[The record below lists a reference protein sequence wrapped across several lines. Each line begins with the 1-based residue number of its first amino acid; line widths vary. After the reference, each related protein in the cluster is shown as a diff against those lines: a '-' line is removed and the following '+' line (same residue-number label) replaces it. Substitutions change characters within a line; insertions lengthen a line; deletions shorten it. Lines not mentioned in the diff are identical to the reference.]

1 MLTVGDQ
8 GFPKS
13 EVGTL
18 TFFKIFSPNCMKFKG
33 NLLEGMDIMVCRVQW
48 HIYAPIKF
56 VPPTHA
62 QIIFIALSGQ
72 CQQEKVEA
80 KGVTILF
87 GIAQ

>member
-1 MLTVGDQ
+1 
-8 GFPKS
+8 
-13 EVGTL
+13 
-18 TFFKIFSPNCMKFKG
+18 
-33 NLLEGMDIMVCRVQW
+33 MVCRVQW

-62 QIIFIALSGQ
+62 QIIFVALLGQ

-80 KGVTILF
+80 EGGAILL